1 MREFVVTRS
10 RPGSTMVVVGT
21 LILVLAGVPFA
32 LGQAQDPQPSSNPMV
47 FKAQLAEA
55 SVLAKRTLRELKSL
69 RADDSTPLD
78 PTVLNHARQ
87 TYVLIRA
94 VRHGM
99 GLLQLRQ
106 SVQDPV
112 LEVARQRVED
122 AQNLAR
128 TAIDGR
134 DWPRAEYLPKA
145 ISDLSKSVRLLDQ
158 AMMIVP

>member
-1 MREFVVTRS
+1 MRS
-10 RPGSTMVVVGT
+10 RPGSTVVLVGT

-32 LGQAQDPQPSSNPMV
+32 LGQAPDPQPSSNPIV
-47 FKAQLAEA
+47 FKAQLTEA
-55 SVLAKRTLRELKSL
+55 SGLAKRTLRELKSL
-69 RADDSTPLD
+69 PADDSTPLD
-78 PTVLNHARQ
+78 PTVLNHAHQ

-94 VRHGM
+94 ARHGM

-112 LEVARQRVED
+112 LEVARQRVEA

-134 DWPRAEYLPKA
+134 EWPRAEYLSKA

-158 AMMIVP
+158 AIMIVP